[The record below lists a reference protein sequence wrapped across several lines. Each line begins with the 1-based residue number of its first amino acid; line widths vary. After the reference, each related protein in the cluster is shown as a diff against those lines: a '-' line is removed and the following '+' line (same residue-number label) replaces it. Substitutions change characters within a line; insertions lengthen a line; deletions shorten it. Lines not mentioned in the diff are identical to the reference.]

1 MLTEGLIVIHY
12 MGDTR
17 NPEDRKFNIYFT
29 LRETRKQNLR
39 QAFEDKDCNLV
50 HLIDFT
56 VDDVTGELKQTN
68 LETLK
73 RDLKD
78 PIFINPKKEK
88 VGLDY

>member
-1 MLTEGLIVIHY
+1 M
-12 MGDTR
+12 
-17 NPEDRKFNIYFT
+17 F
-29 LRETRKQNLR
+29 
-39 QAFEDKDCNLV
+39 ADKDCNLV
-50 HLIDFT
+50 HIIDFT
-56 VDDVTGELKQTN
+56 IDDVTGELKQTN